1 MRFLWCTYL
10 CSSIFGSWDQFFIYA
25 DRAFWSK
32 NVVSPTQPH
41 VRISTCM
48 LFYPSYWRMSA
59 PSKWQ
64 VREKSTAGSAANF
77 GPPFVFTI
85 CSSPH
90 LHTNYLP
97 FFVPPR
103 LSTPDDT
110 LPMPDCLIL
119 RGRSAPTHLTPYP
132 RNYSVW
138 KHTISNHSKGT
149 HGALIHSLLDHT
161 PLGIAPWPSSQV
173 LYWYMMKYP
182 LTGRIPDVDCQH
194 LRSHSGF

>member
-1 MRFLWCTYL
+1 
-10 CSSIFGSWDQFFIYA
+10 
-25 DRAFWSK
+25 
-32 NVVSPTQPH
+32 
-41 VRISTCM
+41 M

-64 VREKSTAGSAANF
+64 VRVKYTAGSAANF
-77 GPPFVFTI
+77 GPSFVYTI
-85 CSSPH
+85 CFSPH

-110 LPMPDCLIL
+110 LPMAGCIIL
-119 RGRSAPTHLTPYP
+119 PGESAPTHFPPYP

-138 KHTISNHSKGT
+138 KCTISNHSKGR

-173 LYWYMMKYP
+173 LYWYVMKYP
-182 LTGRIPDVDCQH
+182 LTGRVPDGDCQH
-194 LRSHSGF
+194 FRSCSGFQLQQPLP

>member
-25 DRAFWSK
+25 DRVFWSK

-110 LPMPDCLIL
+110 LPMAGCIIL
-119 RGRSAPTHLTPYP
+119 PGESAPTHFPP
-132 RNYSVW
+132 CSRNCSFW
-138 KHTISNHSKGT
+138 KHTSSNYSNETNGT
-149 HGALIHSLLDHT
+149 LIHSLIDYT
-161 PLGIAPWPSSQV
+161 PLGIAPWPSSNV
-173 LYWYMMKYP
+173 L
-182 LTGRIPDVDCQH
+182 
-194 LRSHSGF
+194 

>member
-1 MRFLWCTYL
+1 MLTMHFGLKMMSNLPNLTLECLPAWY
-10 CSSIFGSWDQFFIYA
+10 SILLTDVWVLPQSGRCEKNLQQVLQQILDLHLSTPYA
-25 DRAFWSK
+25 
-32 NVVSPTQPH
+32 
-41 VRISTCM
+41 
-48 LFYPSYWRMSA
+48 
-59 PSKWQ
+59 
-64 VREKSTAGSAANF
+64 
-77 GPPFVFTI
+77 PP
-85 CSSPH
+85 PH

-149 HGALIHSLLDHT
+149 HGALIHSLVDHT
-161 PLGIAPWPSSQV
+161 PLGIAPWPSFNA
-173 LYWYMMKYP
+173 L
-182 LTGRIPDVDCQH
+182 
-194 LRSHSGF
+194 